1 MPWGYQGFIR
11 GRYPSLVQEEA
22 QVRALWGREKG
33 RGGEAYAAETLLS
46 PTLLALEEPADPHWD
61 GLELIAED
69 PSDSHRELDSQAL
82 KSQPSPLGHPF
93 LCVLSPV
100 FFVSVSNKHC

>member
-1 MPWGYQGFIR
+1 MRKGEG
-11 GRYPSLVQEEA
+11 E
-22 QVRALWGREKG
+22 G
-33 RGGEAYAAETLLS
+33 RGGEALLAETLLS

-61 GLELIAED
+61 GLELVAEG

-93 LCVLSPV
+93 LCVLSLV
-100 FFVSVSNKHC
+100 FFVSVSNKCC